1 MLVKY
6 FVHRKI
12 SEKSQIKKWWRWKI
26 LYPRYQKPPSHHHPK
41 NQPFLT
47 ATLVYLFTA

>member
-12 SEKSQIKKWWRWKI
+12 SEKTKSRNDDDVKI